1 MRNYE
6 DFVEDDPLDERGL
19 LKDGHKIRVSM
30 MTRDS
35 LTPLQRAVLA
45 DRAAY
50 DEAHAPLR
58 VVDAL
63 GNDGLA
69 LHRPG
74 ARYLA
79 AGSATADS
87 AVLAVRQKLVSDA
100 YNAMVDDM
108 QNAWKTPGREIEV
121 KQITGDARTDAY
133 LAMVED
139 QVDAWK
145 NLGKAR

>member
-6 DFVEDDPLDERGL
+6 DIEDDPLDEDGL

-30 MTRDS
+30 MAHDS
-35 LTPLQRAVLA
+35 LTPVQRAVQA

-50 DEAHAPLR
+50 DEAHTPLR

-74 ARYLA
+74 PRYLT
-79 AGSATADS
+79 AGSATAES
-87 AVLAVRQKLVSDA
+87 AMLAVRQKVVSDA
-100 YNAMVDDM
+100 YNTMLNDM
-108 QNAWKTPGREIEV
+108 QNAWKTPGREIKV
-121 KQITGDARTDAY
+121 KQVTGDACT
-133 LAMVED
+133 
-139 QVDAWK
+139 AWK
-145 NLGKAR
+145 NLGKR